1 MSEMVQGDTAWLA
14 VRCGRI
20 TGSRFGAVL
29 DFHKRTGKPNVA
41 RRRLVETLRKE
52 ITTGVPE
59 FTEPNAYM
67 AHGTRCEP
75 IACALY
81 AFTHDVDVQ
90 HAAWIPHPSIEYVGF
105 SPDGLVGDDGM
116 VEIKSPALEPR
127 HTRTVDSGKCPD
139 DYLPQV
145 QGGLWVTGRAWCDFA
160 SFWEPT
166 HDLCVVR
173 VQRDETFIARL
184 EAECAAV
191 WAEVI
196 DAQEKA
202 A

>member
-1 MSEMVQGDTAWLA
+1 MEQGSPEWLA
-14 VRCGRI
+14 IKAGKI
-20 TGSRFGAVL
+20 SGSRFKAVMAL
-29 DFHKRTGKPNVA
+29 HKRTGKPNRPRLDLIA
-41 RRRLVETLRKE
+41 DLRRELETGLLTS
-52 ITTGVPE
+52 I
-59 FTEPNAYM
+59 EPNEYM

-145 QGGLWVTGRAWCDFA
+145 QGGLWVTGRAWCDFV

-173 VQRDETFIARL
+173 VHRDETFIARL

>member
-1 MSEMVQGDTAWLA
+1 VIQGDASWLA
-14 VRCGRI
+14 I
-20 TGSRFGAVL
+20 KAAKLSGSRFRAVL
-29 DFHKRTGKPNVA
+29 DLNKRTGAPNKPRRDLVA
-41 RRRLVETLRKE
+41 DLRRELQ
-52 ITTGVPE
+52 TGVL
-59 FTEPNAYM
+59 TAVEPNEYM

-81 AFTHDVDVQ
+81 AFTYDVDVQ
-90 HAAWIPHPSIEYVGF
+90 HAAWLPHPTLDYVGF

-116 VEIKSPALEPR
+116 IEIKSPALEPR
-127 HTRTVDSGKCPD
+127 HLRTVDSGKCPD
-139 DYLPQV
+139 DYVAQV
-145 QGGLWVTGRAWCDFA
+145 QGGLWVTGRQWCEFL

-173 VQRDETFIARL
+173 VHRDEQFIQRL
-184 EAECAAV
+184 ADECASV

-196 DAQEKA
+196 NQREVA

>member
-1 MSEMVQGDTAWLA
+1 MEQGSPEWLA
-14 VRCGRI
+14 VKAGKI
-20 TGSRFGAVL
+20 SGSRFRAVL
-29 DFHKRTGKPNVA
+29 DLHKRTGHPNKPRRELVA
-41 RRRLVETLRKE
+41 DLCRELE
-52 ITTGVPE
+52 TGVL
-59 FTEPNAYM
+59 TSIEPNEYM

-81 AFTHDVDVQ
+81 AFERDADVQ
-90 HAAWIPHPSIEYVGF
+90 HAAWIPHPTIAYVGF

-116 VEIKSPALEPR
+116 IEIKSPALEPR
-127 HTRTVDSGKCPD
+127 HTRTVESGKCPD
-139 DYLPQV
+139 DYLAQC
-145 QGGLWVTGRAWCDFA
+145 QGGLWVTGRAWCDFV

-166 HDLCVVR
+166 HELCVVR

-191 WAEVI
+191 WAEVMA
-196 DAQEKA
+196 AQEIA